1 MDILEMLHN
10 ELEKV
15 EPNVVG
21 TRHAILEID
30 GDEFIIIE
38 KQAASRHN
46 GSNSWGRITFRKNGK
61 VISKKDL
68 AA

>member
-1 MDILEMLHN
+1 MDILEMLHSK
-10 ELEKV
+10 LETI
-15 EPNVVG
+15 EPNVIG
-21 TRHAILEID
+21 NRHAILEID

-38 KQAASRHN
+38 TQAASRHN